1 MLKRTIKYTDY
12 NGEERTETFH
22 FNLNKAEVTEME
34 MRHPGGIDGWLES
47 LVNEKDQNKIVDT
60 FKELVL
66 SSYGEKSPDGKY
78 FVKSPELSAKFSQT
92 EAYVELFMMLATDAV
107 AAAEFFK
114 AVIPPQLAEAPVAPT
129 V

>member
-12 NGEERTETFH
+12 NGEERTEIFH

-66 SSYGEKSPDGKY
+66 SSYGEKSADGKY

-92 EAYVELFMMLATDAV
+92 EAYVELFMLLATDAV

-114 AVIPPQLAEAPVAPT
+114 AVIPPQLAEAPVVPT